1 MSNIKKKVERIICNI
16 LSKKNNIS
24 SNTDLT
30 KLKKWDSINIIK
42 IILAIEEEF
51 AIKLNSKHY
60 EKLKTVKDFVLAV
73 QDNYKKNK
81 DEL

>member
-24 SNTDLT
+24 SNKDLT

>member
-1 MSNIKKKVERIICNI
+1 MSNINKKVERIIFNI
-16 LSKKNNIS
+16 LSKKNNTSPNI
-24 SNTDLT
+24 DLT

-51 AIKLNSKHY
+51 DIKLNSKQY

-73 QDNYKKNK
+73 QDSYKKNK
-81 DEL
+81 DEF